1 MQQLT
6 GLDASFLALETP
18 VVFGHTGGITVLDP
32 SEAED
37 FGFEKLRQVVA
48 ERIRLAPRFAWK
60 LREVPL
66 GLDRPWWVED
76 PDFDVSRHMRR
87 IAVPS
92 PGGIRELAELASDLF
107 ARPLDRRRPLWEIWW
122 IEGVSDGRVALM
134 MKTHHCVMDGVA
146 GAGLGQLLC
155 DLEPRPAS
163 RPAPKRSPGPRAP
176 GDWTVA
182 LRAASNLAR
191 GPFAGARAMVQAGVE
206 AIRTLATTGE
216 LPPLPGDVPLVS
228 WNGMIGPR
236 RGFAC
241 STVPLTEVKAVAK
254 RLDVTVNDVL
264 LALTSAAL
272 RRYLRAGHELPDRS
286 LVAAVAASRRAEG
299 DASLGNQVDYV
310 SVPLSTEV
318 ADPVERLRR
327 IHAAA
332 VAGKARLRD
341 SKVNLFDLLGG
352 AVPPALASLA
362 MRLATPAFGAIAGN
376 LVVSTVRAT
385 PIPLYVAGARLET
398 MYPMSLLAPGQG
410 LNATAVSY
418 LGKVDFGFTVDPDL
432 VPDPWRIADEIPPA
446 LAELGR
452 ATGRKVAR
460 RRRAA

>member
-6 GLDASFLALETP
+6 PLDAAFLAVETP

-32 SEAED
+32 SEAEG
-37 FGFEKLRQVVA
+37 FGFERLQEVVA

-76 PDFDVSRHMRR
+76 PDFDVARHMRR

-122 IEGVSDGRVALM
+122 IEGVADGRVALM

-146 GAGLGQLLC
+146 GAGLGRLLC
-155 DLEPRPAS
+155 DLEPRPAP
-163 RPAPKRSPGPRAP
+163 RPAPRRSPGPRAP
-176 GDWTVA
+176 GDWAVA
-182 LRAASNLAR
+182 LRAASNLVR
-191 GPFAGARAMVQAGVE
+191 GPLVGARAALDAGVDLVRGLV
-206 AIRTLATTGE
+206 ARGE

-228 WNGMIGPR
+228 WNGLIGPR

-241 STVPLTEVKAVAK
+241 STVPLAEVKAVAK
-254 RLDVTVNDVL
+254 HFEATVNDVL
-264 LALTSAAL
+264 LALTASAL
-272 RRYLRAGHELPDRS
+272 RRHLRASHELPGRS
-286 LVAAVAASRRAEG
+286 LVAAVAASLRAEG
-299 DASLGNQVDYV
+299 DTSLGNQLSYV
-310 SVPLSTEV
+310 SVPLATEV

-327 IHAAA
+327 IHAASDA
-332 VAGKARLRD
+332 AKARLRGSGVD
-341 SKVNLFDLLGG
+341 VFSLLG
-352 AVPPALASLA
+352 AMPPALTSLA

-385 PIPLYVAGARLET
+385 PVPLYVAGARLET

-410 LNATAVSY
+410 LNTTAVSY

-432 VPDPWRIADEIPPA
+432 VPDPWRIADAIPVA
-446 LAELGR
+446 LEELVR
-452 ATGRKVAR
+452 ASRPRLAR
-460 RRRAA
+460 RSRAA